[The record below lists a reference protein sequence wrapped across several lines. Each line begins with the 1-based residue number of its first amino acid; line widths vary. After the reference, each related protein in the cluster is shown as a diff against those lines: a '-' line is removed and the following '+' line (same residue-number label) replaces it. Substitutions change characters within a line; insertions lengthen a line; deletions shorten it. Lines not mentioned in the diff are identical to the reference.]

1 MWKIKIIKT
10 HRKTLA
16 LQVKNGEVIV
26 RAPFFTFDRTIK
38 KFIKKHE
45 SWIAKKLEKS
55 KKNKSLSSE
64 EIYNL
69 KLKAYNYI
77 PIRVKKLASKYN
89 FKFNKIR
96 ITSAKTRWWSCSYKK
111 NLNFSYRLMKLP
123 PDIID
128 YIIIHE
134 LAHLKHMNH
143 SKKFWNCVE
152 SMMDNYKEKEKF
164 LKSL

>member
-1 MWKIKIIKT
+1 
-10 HRKTLA
+10 
-16 LQVKNGEVIV
+16 
-26 RAPFFTFDRTIK
+26 
-38 KFIKKHE
+38 
-45 SWIAKKLEKS
+45 
-55 KKNKSLSSE
+55 
-64 EIYNL
+64 
-69 KLKAYNYI
+69 
-77 PIRVKKLASKYN
+77 
-89 FKFNKIR
+89 
-96 ITSAKTRWWSCSYKK
+96 
-111 NLNFSYRLMKLP
+111 MKLP